1 MSRALELAALL
12 PIAAFLG
19 SLAYVALIGG
29 V

>member
-1 MSRALELAALL
+1 MKALREAALLL

-19 SLAYVALIGG
+19 SLAYVGLMGG

>member
-1 MSRALELAALL
+1 MHIAKEAALLL

-19 SLAYVALIGG
+19 SLAYVGLMGG

>member
-1 MSRALELAALL
+1 MNAAKQVAALL

-19 SLAYVALIGG
+19 SLVYVGLMGG

>member
-1 MSRALELAALL
+1 MTAIKNIAALL